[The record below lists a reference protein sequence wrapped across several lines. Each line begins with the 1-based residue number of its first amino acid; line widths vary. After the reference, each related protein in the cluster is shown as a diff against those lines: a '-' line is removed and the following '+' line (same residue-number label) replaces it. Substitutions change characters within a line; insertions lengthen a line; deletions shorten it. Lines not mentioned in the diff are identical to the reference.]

1 MWRNKANN
9 LATKLKKEHY
19 RNEIKKNKND
29 GRKLWKTIRNL
40 MPGSISAGPS
50 NLKCGADII
59 ADNSKMANSFNDFFA
74 NIGLKLT
81 KSFGNLADHILS
93 AGHENSK
100 VRRFIFKEIDPTF
113 VLDQLNG
120 ISVTKATGLD
130 LIPAKLLKC
139 GAPIIY
145 RSLTHLFNMSL
156 RTGKL
161 PDQWKMAKVTPLFKK
176 GSKSDMNNYRPISVL
191 PIATKILER
200 AVHAQLYGYLN
211 ENGLICENQ
220 SGFRSSHS
228 TKTSL
233 LNVVDYI
240 FSNMD
245 SGKLT
250 GAIYIDLS
258 KAFDTVDHVLLL
270 EKLSKFGVN
279 GLELDWMKNYLA
291 DRMQRTNIN
300 GHLSEASPVQ
310 IGVPQGS
317 ILGPL
322 FFLMY
327 VNDLPSVTKLC
338 KVVLYADDTALFYA
352 ADDLQQIQNSL
363 LSDFL
368 LVSKW
373 MDTNRLVLNVD
384 KTKSMIFGTHQRLRN
399 RNLFLN
405 SNDINIDVVN
415 QFKYLGVVL
424 DQHLNWESHGNMIAE
439 SVSRRLGAIWRIRKF
454 LDQKTCE
461 LMVKA
466 LVFPLMTYC
475 GVVWMTCSK
484 GMQTKIQR
492 LHSRAAKL
500 VLGRGKFSSSSL
512 ALSNLK
518 WHPINHQWNVQLA
531 VMTWKCVN
539 NFAPPYLSTGFQE
552 LISSNVS

>member
-228 TKTSL
+228 TETSL

-240 FSNMD
+240 LSNMD

-373 MDTNRLVLNVD
+373 MDTNMLVLNVD

-399 RNLFLN
+399 RNLVLN
-405 SNDINIDVVN
+405 SNC
-415 QFKYLGVVL
+415 L
-424 DQHLNWESHGNMIAE
+424 
-439 SVSRRLGAIWRIRKF
+439 
-454 LDQKTCE
+454 
-461 LMVKA
+461 
-466 LVFPLMTYC
+466 
-475 GVVWMTCSK
+475 
-484 GMQTKIQR
+484 KI
-492 LHSRAAKL
+492 
-500 VLGRGKFSSSSL
+500 
-512 ALSNLK
+512 
-518 WHPINHQWNVQLA
+518 
-531 VMTWKCVN
+531 
-539 NFAPPYLSTGFQE
+539 
-552 LISSNVS
+552 ISW